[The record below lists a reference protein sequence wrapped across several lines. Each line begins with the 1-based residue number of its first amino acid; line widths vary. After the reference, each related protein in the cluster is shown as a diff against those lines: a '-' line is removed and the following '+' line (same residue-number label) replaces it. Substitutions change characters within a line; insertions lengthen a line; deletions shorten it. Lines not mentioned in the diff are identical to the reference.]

1 MNVAGPW
8 GDDKMGLTGNAGGP
22 WPNSE
27 WGPGPKSKNAWGDCG
42 NNDMDQS
49 SWGQKNIVC
58 VLMLYFSFSLNTF
71 LYLKL
76 FRDKRIK
83 IKTIYGKVNH
93 TEFLLK
99 WESRYI
105 VILIY

>member
-8 GDDKMGLTGNAGGP
+8 GEDKMGLSGNAGGP

-27 WGPGPKSKNAWGDCG
+27 WGPGPKSKNSWGDCG

-58 VLMLYFSFSLNTF
+58 ALLMLY
-71 LYLKL
+71 LYVLVNEHI
-76 FRDKRIK
+76 F
-83 IKTIYGKVNH
+83 IY
-93 TEFLLK
+93 F
-99 WESRYI
+99 I
-105 VILIY
+105 I